1 MISRKL
7 YLELREGP
15 APEASAHIEREGYAT
30 LAGLLEPGEVAALR
44 ADVERVYRD
53 VPPDVRNPHMP
64 ADHWHDFR
72 YQMLNRSGPC
82 QELVADRR
90 ILDVVEPLLGEDCHV
105 IANTAW
111 RNPPSGASQH
121 GGANWHMDAGPHV
134 PRPAGVPWDDRIPYP
149 VFAVAVHVQ
158 LQDCPAAAG
167 PTEVLA
173 GSHRSGQA
181 PPADRVRD
189 DGLTFEGRHPVQLS
203 GVAGDV
209 ALFAS
214 DVWHRRAPTSPGD
227 PGRFFLQI
235 HYGRRDLAQRLRP
248 TAETHQLSEEAHER
262 AGSGRAATVAGLHH
276 PFFYDG

>member
-1 MISRKL
+1 MITRKL
-7 YLELREGP
+7 YLELREDP
-15 APEASAHIEREGYAT
+15 APEASARIEREGYAT
-30 LAGLLEPGEVAALR
+30 LAPLLAPAEVAAVR

-53 VPPDVRNPHMP
+53 CPPDVRNSHMP
-64 ADHWHDFR
+64 AGHWDDFR

-149 VFAVAVHVQ
+149 IFAVAVHVL

-173 GSHRSGQA
+173 GSHR
-181 PPADRVRD
+181 
-189 DGLTFEGRHPVQLS
+189 
-203 GVAGDV
+203 
-209 ALFAS
+209 
-214 DVWHRRAPTSPGD
+214 
-227 PGRFFLQI
+227 
-235 HYGRRDLAQRLRP
+235 
-248 TAETHQLSEEAHER
+248 
-262 AGSGRAATVAGLHH
+262 
-276 PFFYDG
+276 